1 MFLAGHMPGRY
12 GLAAVRGNVFAA
24 RDSIALIRRRANFGC
39 TTYATVS
46 AAVSRTKLRGFL
58 RSAQSSPGHPILQS
72 TTDRALGS
80 QAGPSKPN
88 DCRSGDRQSNP
99 DLHDKVS
106 RREAQVCDVPA
117 WVAVLIRPTAC
128 ATQAGSCQKESRS
141 AMWQKRLSVLHGLDS
156 IQSLKCGVLT
166 RLCSIFF
173 FLLFPT
179 LFATADLWQF
189 FNLLGGEEL
198 LQGFDNLAT
207 HFGVLFLN
215 VFHLGFLF
223 VR

>member
-24 RDSIALIRRRANFGC
+24 RDSNALIRRLANFGC

-106 RREAQVCDVPA
+106 RREAQVCAVPA
-117 WVAVLIRPTAC
+117 SVAVLIRPTAC

-141 AMWQKRLSVLHGLDS
+141 AMWQKRLSVFAWTRQHPVPEMWRSDATMQHLSFSSFPHPFCHRRPLAVF
-156 IQSLKCGVLT
+156 QSARG
-166 RLCSIFF
+166 
-173 FLLFPT
+173 
-179 LFATADLWQF
+179 
-189 FNLLGGEEL
+189 
-198 LQGFDNLAT
+198 
-207 HFGVLFLN
+207 
-215 VFHLGFLF
+215 
-223 VR
+223 